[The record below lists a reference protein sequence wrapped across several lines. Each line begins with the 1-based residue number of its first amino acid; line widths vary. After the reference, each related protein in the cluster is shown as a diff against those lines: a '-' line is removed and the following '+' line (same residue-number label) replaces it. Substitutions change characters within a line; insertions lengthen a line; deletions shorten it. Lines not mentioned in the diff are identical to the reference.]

1 MFFCKRDRLCYIERE
16 IEHKVIQK
24 RSARL
29 GITGPLHLTAC
40 PTLEIDPFLSRTGH
54 ERLWWDGALC
64 AQRLEISQ
72 CRRRVPIVLNQA
84 HVRERVRQTSETL
97 QLQYQ
102 DLLLVSLNQHGAI
115 GQLVSAQSGG
125 KTSDLQ
131 LLRRA
136 LVIEAVR
143 RQGHEALPQVVVRLG
158 QALSER
164 FLWDL
169 EVLSALMGR

>member
-1 MFFCKRDRLCYIERE
+1 M
-16 IEHKVIQK
+16 
-24 RSARL
+24 
-29 GITGPLHLTAC
+29 
-40 PTLEIDPFLSRTGH
+40 
-54 ERLWWDGALC
+54 
-64 AQRLEISQ
+64 
-72 CRRRVPIVLNQA
+72 
-84 HVRERVRQTSETL
+84 RERVRQTSETL